1 MSLLCKAISLI
12 EAITSFATIT
22 LYLTRDCGVWYIQIF
37 SDDNKQLNIHIDFKK
52 GTKFTD
58 SSADTKAYTAYDT
71 KAKTYR
77 HMNFFEHECSNTGF
91 I

>member
-1 MSLLCKAISLI
+1 MTSLASISFRTGNVSP
-12 EAITSFATIT
+12 AK
-22 LYLTRDCGVWYIQIF
+22 
-37 SDDNKQLNIHIDFKK
+37 DNLDFIKISQDALPK

-77 HMNFFEHECSNTGF
+77 HMNFFEHSPPQVYTQVF
-91 I
+91 SRSIIH

>member
-1 MSLLCKAISLI
+1 VVECYFNGVTHSGFERTNKYNFLHFLLLLDGWQ
-12 EAITSFATIT
+12 SF
-22 LYLTRDCGVWYIQIF
+22 D
-37 SDDNKQLNIHIDFKK
+37 
-52 GTKFTD
+52 KFTD

-77 HMNFFEHECSNTGF
+77 HMNFFEHECYLHVRVPRIKRDDGN

>member
-1 MSLLCKAISLI
+1 LKLLYQLGFVCFFDFYFWIRVTVWLSLPSLI
-12 EAITSFATIT
+12 CT
-22 LYLTRDCGVWYIQIF
+22 
-37 SDDNKQLNIHIDFKK
+37 
-52 GTKFTD
+52 FTD

-77 HMNFFEHECSNTGF
+77 HMNFFEHDSNTSS